1 MGRNQILGF
10 LAFLGLVL
18 VLSFGV
24 IFPALQKH
32 KEARRAQAPVS
43 AKEVAAPVAE
53 ERAGQRPRSVLPRLK
68 GVSWKSSPKKAPS
81 DAETATTDADKKT
94 PQEESLKK
102 EAVPAPAV
110 EAVSGTD
117 AEEKDASGQEGVSA
131 VPVAVIELI
140 SWNWFEQEGF
150 AVVEGVV
157 RNVSPSSIA
166 GIRVV
171 VRFEDENRALVASEY
186 ALLLYDPIFSG
197 QESPFSVVLRF
208 NPAMKEAVLDFRK
221 FSGEE
226 IPWKK
231 ARGR

>member
-32 KEARRAQAPVS
+32 KEARRAQEQVS
-43 AKEVAAPVAE
+43 AREVAAPVAT
-53 ERAGQRPRSVLPRLK
+53 ERAGGRSRSVLPKLK
-68 GVSWKSSPKKAPS
+68 GVRWKSSPKKPS
-81 DAETATTDADKKT
+81 SAVETADTGADEKT
-94 PQEESLKK
+94 PKEESVKK
-102 EAVPAPAV
+102 DVEPAPAV
-110 EAVSGTD
+110 EAVSEPE
-117 AEEKDASGQEGVSA
+117 AENKDAAAIEQESA
-131 VPVAVIELI
+131 AAAVLELI
-140 SWNWFEQEGF
+140 SWNWYEQDGF

-157 RNVSPSSIA
+157 KNVSPLSIA
-166 GIRVV
+166 GVRVV

-186 ALLLYDPIFSG
+186 ALLLYDPIFSA